1 MQNAECARMFAFS
14 AQAAGAVSKQ
24 PFRFSFPARK
34 EKARPLFRTICP
46 AALTKSAGAVYNVF

>member
-24 PFRFSFPARK
+24 PFPLLFSGAEREGPS
-34 EKARPLFRTICP
+34 PLP
-46 AALTKSAGAVYNVF
+46 YNLPRCLDKIRRGSI